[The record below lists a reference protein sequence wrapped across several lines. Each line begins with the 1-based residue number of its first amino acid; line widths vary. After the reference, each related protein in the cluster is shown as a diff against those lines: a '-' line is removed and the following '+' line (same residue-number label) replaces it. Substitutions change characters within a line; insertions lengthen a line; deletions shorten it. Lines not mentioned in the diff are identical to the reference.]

1 MNILEVQNLEFSYDD
16 STVLHNINLSFEQGK
31 TIAVLGSNGAGK
43 STLFLTLNGV
53 LTPTSGQVLFAGEVV
68 GNNKKDLNKLRN
80 NVGIVFQ
87 NPDDQVF
94 SSDVA
99 KDIAFGLVNQGVA
112 HDIIKQKVQAIAEQ
126 LNIVHLLHKPT
137 HALSFGQKKIV
148 AIAGVLVMQPKVI
161 VLDEPTA
168 GLDPNGV
175 SEVLALLN
183 DIKQQLGITVIIS
196 THEIDLVPIYCEH
209 AVVLQQGSVVFSGT
223 VKELFAAPEQLRSFG
238 LRLPRIAH
246 LMGILHDKDGLAV
259 DKSAATIS
267 QARKTITK
275 LWGIRGRG

>member
-1 MNILEVQNLEFSYDD
+1 MNILEVRNLNFAYDD
-16 STVLHNINLSFEQGK
+16 KTVLKNINLAFEQRK

-53 LTPTSGQVLFAGEVV
+53 LQPSDGQIILNGEAIT
-68 GNNKKDLNKLRN
+68 NSQKQLNKLRS

-94 SSDVA
+94 SSNVA
-99 KDIAFGLVNQGVA
+99 KDIAFGLVNQ
-112 HDIIKQKVQAIAEQ
+112 DIPDAIVEQKVQAIAKQ
-126 LNIVHLLHKPT
+126 LKITHLLDKPT

-148 AIAGVLVMQPKVI
+148 AIAGVLVMQPQVI

-175 SEVLALLN
+175 SEVLDLLN
-183 DIKQQLGITVIIS
+183 SIKHELGITVIIS
-196 THEIDLVPIYCEH
+196 THEIDLVPIYCEQTI
-209 AVVLQQGSVVFSGT
+209 VLQDGCVMFTGST
-223 VKELFAAPEQLRSFG
+223 EELFAQPQQLRSYG

-246 LMGILHDKDGLAV
+246 LMGILHDKDQLAV
-259 DKSAATIS
+259 DKTAATIS
-267 QARKTITK
+267 KARSSIKK
-275 LWGIRGRG
+275 LFGIK

>member
-1 MNILEVQNLEFSYDD
+1 MNILELR
-16 STVLHNINLSFEQGK
+16 NINFAYEDNPVLQDINLQFEQGQ

-43 STLFLTLNGV
+43 STLFLLLNGV
-53 LTPTSGQVLFAGEVV
+53 HTATSGQIFLNGRLIE
-68 GNNKKDLNKLRN
+68 GSKSDLQHLRSQ
-80 NVGIVFQ
+80 VGIVFQ

-94 SSDVA
+94 SSSVS
-99 KDIAFGLVNQGVA
+99 KDIAFGLLNQGLSSKVVM
-112 HDIIKQKVQAIAEQ
+112 QKVESIAEQ
-126 LNIVHLLHKPT
+126 LKITHLLERPT

-175 SEVLALLN
+175 SEVLLLLN
-183 DIKQQLGITVIIS
+183 KIKKELGMTIILS
-196 THEIDLVPIYCEH
+196 THEIDIVPLYCEQ
-209 AVVLQQGSVVFSGT
+209 AVVLSAGRSVFAGST
-223 VKELFAAPEQLRSFG
+223 ADLFAQPEQLRNFG

-246 LMGILHDKDGLAV
+246 LMGILHDKDNLPV

-267 QARKTITK
+267 QARSSIKKLLAEVKIT
-275 LWGIRGRG
+275 